1 MTTRP
6 GMSIEEHVQAALQ
19 FLEHS
24 DREFETGDIMQGSEK
39 LWGAASHAVTAIA
52 KQRGWAFSKYNHR
65 RNAVHRLAE
74 EYDDRAVVA
83 QFSVARAFRDNFYH
97 DTMEDDMIE
106 DGRPI
111 VHNFVRRII
120 GMIEESGAID
130 TSSK

>member
-6 GMSIEEHVQAALQ
+6 GMTILEHVQTALE

-24 DREFETGDIMQGSEK
+24 DREFQAGIMQGSEK

-65 RNAVHRLAE
+65 RNAVRRLAE
-74 EYDDRAVVA
+74 EYNEPLLTAGYA
-83 QFSVARAFRDNFYH
+83 LALTFHANFYH
-97 DTMEDDMIE
+97 DTMEDDVIE

-111 VHNFVRRII
+111 VHNFVRRIV
-120 GMIEESGAID
+120 GMVRESG
-130 TSSK
+130 S

>member
-6 GMSIEEHVQAALQ
+6 GMTVSEHVQAALQ

-24 DREFETGDIMQGSEK
+24 DREFEAGDIMQGSEK

-65 RNAVHRLAE
+65 RNAVRRLAE
-74 EYDDRAVVA
+74 EYNEPLLTAGYA
-83 QFSVARAFRDNFYH
+83 LALTFHANFYH
-97 DTMEDDMIE
+97 DTMEDDVIE

-111 VHNFVRRII
+111 VHTFVRRIV
-120 GMIEESGAID
+120 GMVEEPSA
-130 TSSK
+130 